1 MILHV
6 KGHFYTRVVYT
17 IKGCSIY
24 VLNRMYYYF
33 SHSKCQTV
41 IVDVSSD
48 TSARLHLNIR
58 IGDEL
63 IEAPPCNTSHT

>member
-1 MILHV
+1 
-6 KGHFYTRVVYT
+6 
-17 IKGCSIY
+17 
-24 VLNRMYYYF
+24 MYYYF